1 MKKLT
6 RQNIIYILIALVIV
20 IVAFGGISFAIFTNS
35 TSQTTTNTMSALDCV
50 NVTFTGNTD
59 SVNLTNMYPMTD
71 NEGMETS
78 PYNFT
83 VTNACANYVE
93 YYLIASVISNA
104 SQLNSSYVKAE
115 LDGEL
120 NLTPKVIT
128 SLETYPTPDSLS
140 SYTILNNYVL
150 AKSSLEANESQTM
163 NYRMWV
169 DGTNSSVWTDE
180 SVESKT
186 FQVKLSVVGV
196 VKTSKTH
203 LLIKLPSNPIGNYS
217 TTFTG
222 ATWNDKKAQLEVG
235 SVSSSG
241 INTIN
246 LTNVDT
252 SAAVNLASKIIG
264 LAGSTQ
270 GDGQVVNENGY
281 RYEGFNPNNYISFNG
296 ELWRI
301 IGVFDSASH
310 GVANTNLV
318 KIIRNDSLGGLA
330 WDKNNTNDWPD
341 SSLYHL
347 LNDYYYNGTNESTIT
362 YCYGYSTSVKA
373 NCDFTTSGITNVA
386 YRNMI
391 QNVTWYLGGMASAT
405 TASTVYTAERGT
417 TVYTGRSTSSVGNIG
432 LMYASDYGYA
442 SLASSCARTT
452 NVSSYSSSGC
462 AGSNW
467 LYGQGYEWIIVPSS
481 SNADLVW
488 YLNSYGSVNYNS
500 ASFGFVA
507 RPTLYLKS
515 DVMTYAGDGSKTNPY
530 VIVE

>member
-1 MKKLT
+1 LKKK
-6 RQNIIYILIALVIV
+6 IIV
-20 IVAFGGISFAIFTNS
+20 IS
-35 TSQTTTNTMSALDCV
+35 
-50 NVTFTGNTD
+50 
-59 SVNLTNMYPMTD
+59 
-71 NEGMETS
+71 
-78 PYNFT
+78 
-83 VTNACANYVE
+83 
-93 YYLIASVISNA
+93 
-104 SQLNSSYVKAE
+104 
-115 LDGEL
+115 
-120 NLTPKVIT
+120 
-128 SLETYPTPDSLS
+128 
-140 SYTILNNYVL
+140 ILL
-150 AKSSLEANESQTM
+150 
-163 NYRMWV
+163 
-169 DGTNSSVWTDE
+169 
-180 SVESKT
+180 
-186 FQVKLSVVGV
+186 
-196 VKTSKTH
+196 
-203 LLIKLPSNPIGNYS
+203 LLIMSSFFIHNKYNVKYKDNIYLAVLVNGTESSSIPAKGNYS
-217 TTFTG
+217 VSVTCNNATG
-222 ATWNDKKAQLEVG
+222 SWDYDNWKVIIKNINGTAKCSLSFK
-235 SVSSSG
+235 SS
-241 INTIN
+241 TR
-246 LTNVDT
+246 T
-252 SAAVNLASKIIG
+252 NLASKIIG
-264 LAGSTQ
+264 LAGVAQ
-270 GDGQVVNENGY
+270 GVGQVVNENGY

-310 GVANTNLV
+310 GVASTNLV
-318 KIIRNDSLGGLA
+318 KIIRNDSIGGLA
-330 WDKNNTNDWPD
+330 WDKTNTNDWPN
-341 SSLYHL
+341 SSLSHL

-362 YCYGYSTSVKA
+362 YCYGYSTSLKA
-373 NCDFTTSGITNVA
+373 NCDFTTSGITNTT

-488 YLNSYGSVNYNS
+488 YLNSYGSVGHSGANIGY
-500 ASFGFVA
+500 VA

>member
-1 MKKLT
+1 LKKK
-6 RQNIIYILIALVIV
+6 IILISIL
-20 IVAFGGISFAIFTNS
+20 
-35 TSQTTTNTMSALDCV
+35 L
-50 NVTFTGNTD
+50 
-59 SVNLTNMYPMTD
+59 L
-71 NEGMETS
+71 
-78 PYNFT
+78 
-83 VTNACANYVE
+83 
-93 YYLIASVISNA
+93 L
-104 SQLNSSYVKAE
+104 
-115 LDGEL
+115 
-120 NLTPKVIT
+120 IT
-128 SLETYPTPDSLS
+128 SSFFIHNKYNLKYKDNIYLAVLVNGTES
-140 SYTILNNYVL
+140 SSIP
-150 AKSSLEANESQTM
+150 AK
-163 NYRMWV
+163 
-169 DGTNSSVWTDE
+169 
-180 SVESKT
+180 
-186 FQVKLSVVGV
+186 
-196 VKTSKTH
+196 
-203 LLIKLPSNPIGNYS
+203 GNYS
-217 TTFTG
+217 VSVTCNNATG
-222 ATWNDKKAQLEVG
+222 SWDYDNWKAIIKNINGTAKCSL
-235 SVSSSG
+235 SFKSS
-241 INTIN
+241 TR
-246 LTNVDT
+246 
-252 SAAVNLASKIIG
+252 ANLASKIIG
-264 LAGSTQ
+264 LAGKTQ
-270 GDGQVVNENGY
+270 GNGQVVNETFSSSSFTPTTTFTSSNYANTTNDATYPFTWDSTNSNWTSTNKTNSTTSTITFNPSTSGYAQVCYTISSEANYDKATFYVDNVSKGVVSGSSTSCIYLGGY

-310 GVANTNLV
+310 GVASTNLV
-318 KIIRNDSLGGLA
+318 KIIRNDSIGGLA
-330 WDKNNTNDWPD
+330 WDKTNTNDWPN
-341 SSLYHL
+341 SSLSHL

-362 YCYGYSTSVKA
+362 YCYGYSTSLKA
-373 NCDFTTSGITNVA
+373 NCDFTTSGITNTT

-488 YLNSYGSVNYNS
+488 YLNSYGSVGHSGANIGY
-500 ASFGFVA
+500 VA